1 MSNLKVKPDQLSR
14 ILNEMTFAKQTLAV
28 DVTKVQPQTR
38 NSWLGAQNMALQAI
52 ERLRKEY
59 LQIAREVTGYI
70 ILRGPIE
77 EQRQWASQVS
87 VRSGAI
93 VVDVMRQLIE
103 PMALKMRH
111 DVVGHAINVD
121 DLIAIHYMLDEHR
134 YQADL
139 GTAYFEPNL
148 PGILQRSI
156 RSLPEL
162 QMLVRD
168 YGTKTM
174 PREWWADWIEKNSID
189 NAIDKSSNRSTL
201 RVVVVGLDDNLV
213 SSFGSRKV
221 LVASTKDY
229 VRETVAALQN
239 LLTPGEND
247 DTIAPEVVAPVPVEP
262 APEEVKSIE
271 EPTNKPRAG
280 RPPKASKT
288 DNKKE

>member
-1 MSNLKVKPDQLSR
+1 
-14 ILNEMTFAKQTLAV
+14 
-28 DVTKVQPQTR
+28 
-38 NSWLGAQNMALQAI
+38 
-52 ERLRKEY
+52 
-59 LQIAREVTGYI
+59 
-70 ILRGPIE
+70 
-77 EQRQWASQVS
+77 
-87 VRSGAI
+87 
-93 VVDVMRQLIE
+93 
-103 PMALKMRH
+103 
-111 DVVGHAINVD
+111 
-121 DLIAIHYMLDEHR
+121 
-134 YQADL
+134 
-139 GTAYFEPNL
+139 
-148 PGILQRSI
+148 
-156 RSLPEL
+156 
-162 QMLVRD
+162 
-168 YGTKTM
+168 M